1 MRLRNL
7 IPTSTKLT
15 LFKAA
20 ILPHLT
26 YCHLV
31 WNFCRESDNRKLE
44 RIQERALRAVY
55 CDNSSS
61 YSDLLEMA
69 NLCTLKNRR
78 IQDIAILMYKVRN
91 NLRPSYIT
99 SLFRNSN
106 TKYNLRNN
114 DYVLP
119 RFNTITFGKHS
130 LRYMGPKVWA
140 IIPKNIRELTTIAA
154 FKRHIRS
161 TDLNSMLQDSKCTHC
176 PLCNS

>member
-1 MRLRNL
+1 MGVIIDNNLRFEQHIHTVCKKSSQRVRVLMRLRNL

-15 LFKAA
+15 LYKAA

-31 WNFCRESDNRKLE
+31 WNFCRESDYRKLE
-44 RIQERALRAVY
+44 QIQERALRAVY
-55 CDNSSS
+55 CDKSSS
-61 YSDLLEMA
+61 YSDLLEMT

-130 LRYMGPKVWA
+130 LRYMGPKV
-140 IIPKNIRELTTIAA
+140 
-154 FKRHIRS
+154 
-161 TDLNSMLQDSKCTHC
+161 
-176 PLCNS
+176 